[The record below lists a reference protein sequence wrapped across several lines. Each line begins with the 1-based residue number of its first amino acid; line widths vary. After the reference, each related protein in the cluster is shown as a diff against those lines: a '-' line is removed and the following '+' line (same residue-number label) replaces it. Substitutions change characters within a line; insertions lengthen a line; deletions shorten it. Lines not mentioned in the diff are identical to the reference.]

1 MKKIFCVLCICLVVV
16 GLFACSDNNAVNN
29 SGELG
34 LPVPGASATDNNKKE
49 ESSDNSDNKV
59 ITDNKTEVSKPE
71 DVVKAESN
79 NQKPADSSSSK
90 PTDKVASNADT
101 KVEYGDWN
109 LILVNPWNK
118 LPENFDVEMTK
129 ISGSHYIDSRAYSD
143 YEAMMTAMKSE
154 GLSPYV
160 CSSYRTFNKQTTLY
174 NNQVAK
180 YISRGYTQASAEAE
194 AGKWVAIP
202 GTSEHHTGLALD
214 IVASSYQ
221 VLDESQENTAEQK
234 WLMNNSYKY
243 GFILRYPEDKS
254 DITGIYYEP
263 WHYRYVG
270 KEVAKEI
277 FDSGV
282 CLEEYLGIINN

>member
-1 MKKIFCVLCICLVVV
+1 MKRLFCMLCICLVAL
-16 GLFACSDNNAVNN
+16 GTIACSNNKAVNN
-29 SGELG
+29 SGSLG
-34 LPVPGASATDNNKKE
+34 LPVPGSSATNNDKKE
-49 ESSDNSDNKV
+49 DVPETKTE
-59 ITDNKTEVSKPE
+59 TDKKTEVGT
-71 DVVKAESN
+71 
-79 NQKPADSSSSK
+79 QTPADSSSTK
-90 PTDKVASNADT
+90 PVDKVTTSTDA
-101 KVEYGDWN
+101 KVEYDSWN

-129 ISGSHYIDSRAYSD
+129 ISGSHYIDSRAYND
-143 YEAMMTAMKSE
+143 YEAMISAMKSE

-214 IVASSYQ
+214 IVAASYQ

-234 WLMNNSYKY
+234 WLMSNSYKY

-270 KEVAKEI
+270 KDVAKEI
-277 FDSGV
+277 FESGV
-282 CLEEYLGIINN
+282 CLEEYLGKANH